1 MRVLTHG
8 LSDQPSGRGKSE
20 RAGKVWEGH
29 SGWRVWAQLLRVWR
43 VPKCVLAVR
52 LSTLSSNGFRV
63 KGRTSKAEQRRA
75 HRRGN
80 CFSGGAYGYPRA
92 AESRRVQKNR
102 RVPPCFFTRH
112 SVPPR
117 RTVRFGSLVF
127 RGPRRG
133 EGARQEGLTRKRK
146 RLGFSCRPRSIHGPP
161 HGERLFFLRRHLCAA
176 VRRPA

>member
-80 CFSGGAYGYPRA
+80 CFSGGAFGYPRA
-92 AESRRVQKNR
+92 AESSSRGGCKKPSGAAPWFFSPAVSDITASRGRVSYH
-102 RVPPCFFTRH
+102 FL
-112 SVPPR
+112 
-117 RTVRFGSLVF
+117 RTVHVTEQGNQWLRNLT
-127 RGPRRG
+127 G
-133 EGARQEGLTRKRK
+133 ENSMCLPTA
-146 RLGFSCRPRSIHGPP
+146 SA
-161 HGERLFFLRRHLCAA
+161 FLRQAR
-176 VRRPA
+176 